1 MKNKDANVKKVLAA
15 RQFGVIFWDRNGC
28 QSKMHYWNGEWAIV
42 LDGIRQVRINII
54 CITCSSCKKKSKSFT
69 SATSAQNFSVCECL
83 KSQLK
88 VKWTKIETFY
98 FSYSKAKK
106 RMRIFFL
113 LSCKKSKKGEKKF

>member
-54 CITCSSCKKKSKSFT
+54 CITCSAKRSP
-69 SATSAQNFSVCECL
+69 NHL
-83 KSQLK
+83 PPRRRR
-88 VKWTKIETFY
+88 KIFR
-98 FSYSKAKK
+98 FVNVSSPN
-106 RMRIFFL
+106 
-113 LSCKKSKKGEKKF
+113 